1 MGNEMEPHVAD
12 ALNQFAELLDLCR
25 EEILKLTLVE
35 ERTYEYAISRVYSKV
50 LLTCCEIYVLL
61 SEGFPE
67 GAFALSRSLYEAL
80 VITSTLLEGLKNNDE
95 LLIGKFFDASEITT
109 VKIDLDRARWVV
121 SNDPKNT
128 IASKAQKELS
138 DRLQKFKDKYG
149 RKDFREEYWWAD
161 ASNFGQLAQKS
172 GFSKSP
178 MYIRLSGN
186 VHFNAYDVFTYI
198 NPEEPCVLIGE
209 TFKGIELPLA
219 VSLLVGVLFDS
230 VLLEGVVREHGAQLA
245 HLLKCGV
252 HHVGR
257 VQQELL
263 SANNLLL
270 SVLYFV
276 TLFHHLRHNRNL
288 LFIFYFQ
295 GFEVCFP
302 QPCDYI
308 IACWCVHKTDYIC
321 FLFCRNDTHLLLE
334 SIRVIQR
341 EG

>member
-1 MGNEMEPHVAD
+1 MGKEMEPHVAN

-209 TFKGIELPLA
+209 TFKGIELPLWYA
-219 VSLLVGVLFDS
+219 ALCLYCICGLLHGSYPILVSENTLAK
-230 VLLEGVVREHGAQLA
+230 VRMCTEQFSSLYRDEIN
-245 HLLKCGV
+245 KMI
-252 HHVGR
+252 
-257 VQQELL
+257 QKPKELN
-263 SANNLLL
+263 A
-270 SVLYFV
+270 
-276 TLFHHLRHNRNL
+276 
-288 LFIFYFQ
+288 
-295 GFEVCFP
+295 
-302 QPCDYI
+302 
-308 IACWCVHKTDYIC
+308 
-321 FLFCRNDTHLLLE
+321 
-334 SIRVIQR
+334 
-341 EG
+341 